1 MDRDKLKYLF
11 SKYIDNTISRS
22 ELTDLLNKIRESD
35 EDNLDS
41 IIEELKEKEPQV
53 FRGISSSFDRER
65 VFDNIQNNIKKDQLN
80 RPLLQENNRKWLSIA
95 AAILLIIGLSI
106 IWLNKQDRAID
117 MEIVDNNEIHLP
129 DYNLAAVTL
138 EDGRTLT
145 LSDIDEGALNKE
157 GIHMFTT
164 SEGESAFKIKAN
176 ENGLSTYQTFNSPRG
191 TSSTLILSD
200 GSIVWLNS
208 GSKITYPTS
217 FSDNE
222 RRVKL
227 EGEAYFDIQHNS
239 KQPFVVSANG
249 TNIKVLG
256 TEFNIATNIESEKI
270 FTTLISG
277 AVEVYSKNN
286 SITLSPG
293 IQSITTPFSN
303 QIKTQSVDLREI
315 TAWKEGYFHFKD
327 DDVESV
333 LNKIKAWYDIKGFE
347 VQELTADRFTGSV
360 MRTRKLSDLLGQLEK
375 ISNYKFKIMDGRI
388 IVNK

>member
-129 DYNLAAVTL
+129 DHNLAAVTL

-200 GSIVWLNS
+200 GSTVWLNS
-208 GSKITYPTS
+208 GTKITYPTS
-217 FSDNE
+217 FPDNE

-227 EGEAYFDIQHNS
+227 EGEAYFDIQRNRD
-239 KQPFVVSANG
+239 QPFVVSANR
-249 TNIKVLG
+249 TDIKVLG
-256 TEFNIATNIESEKI
+256 TEFNIATNIELEKT
-270 FTTLISG
+270 FTTLVSG
-277 AVEVYSKNN
+277 SVEIHNN
-286 SITLSPG
+286 NKIVTLKPG
-293 IQSITTPFSN
+293 TQSMTTPYSD
-303 QIKTQSVDLREI
+303 QIVTREVDLKEI
-315 TAWKEGYFHFKD
+315 IAWKSGYFLFRD

-333 LNKIKAWYDIKGFE
+333 LNKIKAWYDIKDIE
-347 VQELTADRFTGSV
+347 IQEHTSDRFTGSV
-360 MRTRKLSDLLGQLEK
+360 MRTRKLSDLLNQLEK
-375 ISNYKFKIMDGRI
+375 ISNYKFKIMEGRV
-388 IVNK
+388 IVMK